1 MPPIPRKRAASLS
14 LVSKRDNSGDAHCD
28 DGSADGEPQ
37 DVAVSRGLDWSL
49 MMARAQR
56 GEREAYRLLLNDI
69 TPYLRSL
76 AARRHR
82 DSRDVEDSV
91 QDVLLTVHAIRHT
104 YDATRPFGPWL
115 VAIANR
121 RMIDRLRI
129 QRRSASREFEL
140 SEEHETFAAPETN
153 FHEAASDARALRDAV
168 GRLPRAQREA
178 IELLKLREMSLKE
191 AALAS
196 GSSIASLK
204 VATHRALKNLRKIL
218 LGQRFEP

>member
-1 MPPIPRKRAASLS
+1 MPPIARKRAASLS
-14 LVSKRDNSGDAHCD
+14 LVSKRENSGDAHCD

-37 DVAVSRGLDWSL
+37 EVAVSRGLDWSL

-82 DSRDVEDSV
+82 DPRDIEDSV

-104 YDATRPFGPWL
+104 YDASRPFGPWL

-140 SEEHETFAAPETN
+140 CDEHETFAAPETN

-191 AALAS
+191 ASLAS

-204 VATHRALKNLRKIL
+204 VSTHRALKNLRKIL